1 VQRNFEAV
9 LDMMADGRLD
19 VRPLISHRFPV
30 GEAEQAYDLMVGPN
44 PSLGILFQYPSAH
57 EKADQELRGST
68 LQLAEPATRT
78 AGNPSVGFIGS
89 GNYAMATLIPAFK
102 RAGARLKTVASA
114 GGTSSMHAGRKF
126 GFEQATTDASSVI
139 ADSQIDCVV
148 IATRH
153 DSHARLACEALSA
166 GKHVFVEKPLALTE
180 AELAEIERTRAQAV
194 AAGRNLVL
202 MVGFNRRYAPH
213 VRRAKSLLAGIREP
227 KAMVMTVNAGALP
240 PEHWAQARDVGG
252 GRIIGEA
259 CHFIDLLRFLAGSPI
274 DAVQAASLGAGN
286 GLRTAEDKATI
297 TLTFADGSLGTILYL
312 ANGHKS
318 FPKERLEI
326 FAAGRILQLDNFR
339 SLVGYG
345 WPGFG
350 KMKLWRQ
357 DKGQDACAEAFIH
370 GVTAGTHPIPFE
382 EVMEV
387 SRVTIQAAELLR
399 S

>member
-1 VQRNFEAV
+1 
-9 LDMMADGRLD
+9 
-19 VRPLISHRFPV
+19 
-30 GEAEQAYDLMVGPN
+30 
-44 PSLGILFQYPSAH
+44 
-57 EKADQELRGST
+57 
-68 LQLAEPATRT
+68 
-78 AGNPSVGFIGS
+78 
-89 GNYAMATLIPAFK
+89 
-102 RAGARLKTVASA
+102 
-114 GGTSSMHAGRKF
+114 
-126 GFEQATTDASSVI
+126 
-139 ADSQIDCVV
+139 
-148 IATRH
+148 
-153 DSHARLACEALSA
+153 
-166 GKHVFVEKPLALTE
+166 
-180 AELAEIERTRAQAV
+180 
-194 AAGRNLVL
+194 